1 MPLVTLLQPM
11 LPVALA
17 VTLILTAFACATL
30 ALSLVDDAT
39 ERGAMVIT
47 AMAFSVF
54 EPWIGLLTGLAVII
68 ALCGF
73 KVFSPKTSS

>member
-1 MPLVTLLQPM
+1 

-30 ALSLVDDAT
+30 ALSIVNDAT

-47 AMAFSVF
+47 AMAFSLF
-54 EPWIGLLTGLAVII
+54 EPWIGLLIGII
-68 ALCGF
+68 TIAALCGPS
-73 KVFSPKTSS
+73 VFMPKK